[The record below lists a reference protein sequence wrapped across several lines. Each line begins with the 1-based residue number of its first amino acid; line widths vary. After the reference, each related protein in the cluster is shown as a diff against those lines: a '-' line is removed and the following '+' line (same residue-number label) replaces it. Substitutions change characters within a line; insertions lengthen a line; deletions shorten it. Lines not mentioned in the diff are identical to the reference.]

1 MNQLYNIK
9 KIIITKIFIFKINI
23 FVLLNNECTVQ
34 LYAPL
39 FIAVHLIHKISTL
52 INSNIGY
59 TV

>member
-34 LYAPL
+34 FKAL
-39 FIAVHLIHKISTL
+39 
-52 INSNIGY
+52 Y
-59 TV
+59 TVHSCTLNTLTDVHNYVK